1 MELARSK
8 AKVDRVKQ
16 AKIAKL
22 LSIEKKPNAFSGM
35 KRAVWGCSNNY
46 R

>member
-1 MELARSK
+1 MELAPSK
-8 AKVDRVKQ
+8 AKVDEVKQ

-22 LSIEKKPNAFSGM
+22 LSIQQMRNAFSCI